1 MKLILGQNGNY
12 SINGY
17 GLASQFYFGLPLR
30 ELNISQQAL
39 LSRFSTRPFTVYN
52 PWRNPESAKKRR
64 DVVLNNMLVMGYLT
78 EAEYQDEIARPLN
91 VVSKPTLGPAKFP
104 DFLDIV
110 RRQLRT
116 EYQESDI
123 TNQGLRIFHDARSYC
138 SNPSS
143 KCL

>member
-1 MKLILGQNGNY
+1 MK
-12 SINGY
+12 
-17 GLASQFYFGLPLR
+17 
-30 ELNISQQAL
+30 
-39 LSRFSTRPFTVYN
+39 
-52 PWRNPESAKKRR
+52 
-64 DVVLNNMLVMGYLT
+64 VMGYLS

-123 TNQGLRIFHDARSYC
+123 TNQGLRIFTTLDPITQIQVQNAFKNSVDRLNNANPARLK
-138 SNPSS
+138 NLQGAIVVAHPGQW
-143 KCL
+143 